1 MGRNRASLGG
11 ASPGRRTADILY
23 IGVINIPGY
32 SLWAE
37 DVNYLLIGQVTC
49 ERTLPLSDCV
59 LMLLVRP

>member
-1 MGRNRASLGG
+1 MGRNRVSLGRLPAG
-11 ASPGRRTADILY
+11 GLLIFYTLVS
-23 IGVINIPGY
+23 NIPGY

-59 LMLLVRP
+59 LVPLVRP

>member
-11 ASPGRRTADILY
+11 ASDILY

-37 DVNYLLIGQVTC
+37 DVKYLLIGQLTC
-49 ERTLPLSDCV
+49 ERTLPLSD
-59 LMLLVRP
+59 